1 MTQRDHLLHCVAVA
15 PDPPAL
21 VPGVDAPPEGGSGG
35 SATTQSHTG
44 DDAEAGP
51 PPPPPPSGKG
61 RSGRRFATGDRSA
74 KRAPRKA
81 RRVKRTIRRV
91 ELWSVLKVSLLFYVC
106 MYVVA
111 LASLALLWGFAHSAG
126 LVDNFEG
133 FMSDVGFENWRFY
146 GEEIFRRCAIIGAIL
161 VLTGAL
167 LTTLA
172 TALLNVISELTG
184 GIRVVVIEEVPLPA
198 PAPAAAP
205 APLGDPAPD
214 PVAAPARPRRRRL
227 RRRPPVL
234 APTVPGEG
242 HAG

>member
-1 MTQRDHLLHCVAVA
+1 
-15 PDPPAL
+15 
-21 VPGVDAPPEGGSGG
+21 
-35 SATTQSHTG
+35 
-44 DDAEAGP
+44 
-51 PPPPPPSGKG
+51 
-61 RSGRRFATGDRSA
+61 
-74 KRAPRKA
+74 
-81 RRVKRTIRRV
+81 
-91 ELWSVLKVSLLFYVC
+91 

-205 APLGDPAPD
+205 APSAIPP
-214 PVAAPARPRRRRL
+214 RPRRRPCPASPPAAPAAPSRAGPDRPGGGSRRL
-227 RRRPPVL
+227 SGRGLRSPRRRRF
-234 APTVPGEG
+234 APLGGLESSVGPGAIAQSVRA
-242 HAG
+242 HP